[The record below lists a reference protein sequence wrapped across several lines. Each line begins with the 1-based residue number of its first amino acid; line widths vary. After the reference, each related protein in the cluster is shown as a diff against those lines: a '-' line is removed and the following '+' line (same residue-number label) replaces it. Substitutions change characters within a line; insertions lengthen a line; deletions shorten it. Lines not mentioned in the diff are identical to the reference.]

1 MGRHSIKTDL
11 ESWGA
16 GLLDDFGSLQVD
28 SIGKG
33 DERLADAQ
41 KTVETLRKSLTYTA
55 TGSAASP
62 LPEGF

>member
-1 MGRHSIKTDL
+1 L

-16 GLLDDFGSLQVD
+16 GLLDDLGSLQVD
-28 SIGKG
+28 SIVKR
-33 DERLADAQ
+33 DERLADVQ
-41 KTVETLRKSLTYTA
+41 KTVETLRKSVTDTA